1 MISSNS
7 PVLVVGAGAI
17 GTVTAAMMA
26 RAGRKVELVCKHT
39 QIADRALYPGFHVF
53 GQGFDITVKVEAV
66 ARIDEISKSK
76 DIVFLATKAT
86 EALEAVEQL
95 SPILSPNG
103 FVVTMQNGI
112 IEEDVAEIV
121 GKQRVVGC
129 VLNWGSTMH
138 EPGEVELTSPGSNVI
153 GFLED
158 GDPNDLEEIRGF
170 LDLVKPT
177 SVSDNI
183 MGELFAKLTM
193 DACIN
198 SMGAIT
204 GLELGKQVENRRIR
218 SIFMAISR
226 EAVAVAQA
234 MGLQIPPSGESKI
247 DFARLVNGR
256 GLMAL
261 FKKHLFVKAIATN
274 YERIKSPSL
283 QSLQRGRRTEVNF
296 LNGYI
301 CQKGV
306 QFGVPTPVNQT
317 IVDMVHK
324 IENGDLRIS
333 AENIDNIPQG

>member
-7 PVLVVGAGAI
+7 PVLIVGAGAI
-17 GTVTAAMMA
+17 GAVTASMMA
-26 RAGRKVELVCKHT
+26 RAGRRVELVCKHT
-39 QIADRALYPGFHVF
+39 QIADRALYPGFHIF

-66 ARIDEISKSK
+66 ARIDEISTRK
-76 DIVFLATKAT
+76 DIVFLATKAN
-86 EALEAVEQL
+86 EALDVAEQL
-95 SPILSPNG
+95 PAILSPNG

-112 IEEDVAEIV
+112 IEEDIAEIV

-138 EPGEVELTSPGSNVI
+138 EPGEVELTSPGSNVV
-153 GFLED
+153 GLLED

-177 SVSDNI
+177 RVSDNI
-183 MGELFAKLTM
+183 MGELFAKLIM
-193 DACIN
+193 DSCIN

-226 EAVAVAQA
+226 EAVKVAQA
-234 MGLQIPPSGESKI
+234 MGLQIPPSSENKI
-247 DFARLVNGR
+247 DFVRLVKGR
-256 GLMAL
+256 GIMTL
-261 FKKHLFVKAIATN
+261 FKKHRFVKAIAAD

-283 QSLQRGRRTEVNF
+283 QSLQRGRRTEVDF

-306 QFGVPTPVNQT
+306 QYNVPTPVNQT
-317 IVDMVHK
+317 ILEMIHQ

-333 AENIDNIPQG
+333 AENIEQIPLG